1 MEGRVSR
8 ISKELMVNKKE
19 YKKQLENNPSWNG
32 SEQEMQLQTEIAE
45 SERTLR
51 SLRVIYYIIMLLLC
65 YYY

>member
-19 YKKQLENNPSWNG
+19 YKKKFESNQNWNG
-32 SEQEMQLQTEIAE
+32 SEDEVQLKTEIAE

-51 SLRVIYYIIMLLLC
+51 SLRVNIFFLSY
-65 YYY
+65 